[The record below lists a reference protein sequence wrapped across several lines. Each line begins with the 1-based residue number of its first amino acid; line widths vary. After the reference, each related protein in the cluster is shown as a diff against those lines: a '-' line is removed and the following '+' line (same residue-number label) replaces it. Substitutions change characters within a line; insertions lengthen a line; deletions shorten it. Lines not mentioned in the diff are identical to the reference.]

1 MLIATWVNDDKE
13 LDWLTYNN
21 EKDLKKA
28 MLKGQWDRLP
38 DNIVQLNNS
47 GYFVREYRLVI
58 EEVD

>member
-58 EEVD
+58 EAVD

>member
-38 DNIVQLNNS
+38 ANIVQLNNS